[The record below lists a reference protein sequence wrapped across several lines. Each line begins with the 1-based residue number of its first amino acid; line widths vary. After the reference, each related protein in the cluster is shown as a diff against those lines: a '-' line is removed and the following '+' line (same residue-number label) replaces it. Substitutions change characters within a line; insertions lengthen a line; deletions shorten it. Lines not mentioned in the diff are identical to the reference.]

1 MHIKDIQLAVDAW
14 IGQWKEGYWSPLSNL
29 ARLTEEVGELAR
41 AINHLHGDKTKKDA
55 ELHGNIAEEL
65 GDILF
70 VVVAIANSLNIDL
83 EETFANTLEKYDVRD
98 KERFEPVESDQ

>member
-1 MHIKDIQLAVDAW
+1 MELKEIQQRVDHW

-41 AINHLHGDKTKKDA
+41 AINHLHGEKTKKKSEDDT
-55 ELHGNIAEEL
+55 NISEEL

-70 VVVAIANSLNIDL
+70 VIVSIANSLNIDL
-83 EETFANTLEKYDVRD
+83 EVAFEDTLKKYNIRDAN
-98 KERFEPVESDQ
+98 RFERKEEL